1 MVSPTSVWLIP
12 IFNAILLALST
23 TTSPPITIPATPTTR
38 NNRLFG
44 IDITFCA
51 SAASISSLCGCPPSF
66 PAFNAIRIIVPINMA
81 KNTRN
86 TALSKRPS
94 FIPTPP
100 SIISSNAAN
109 TEYGKSRFNVAFCTA
124 TGVIMAQK
132 PMTTI
137 ILKIL
142 DPTTL
147 LIASVFLCWIA
158 ATTETAVSGS
168 EVPMATIVRPIIIAG
183 T

>member
-1 MVSPTSVWLIP
+1 M
-12 IFNAILLALST
+12 
-23 TTSPPITIPATPTTR
+23 
-38 NNRLFG
+38 
-44 IDITFCA
+44 
-51 SAASISSLCGCPPSF
+51 
-66 PAFNAIRIIVPINMA
+66 VPINIA

-109 TEYGKSRFNVAFCTA
+109 TEYGKSRFNVDFCTA
-124 TGVIMAQK
+124 TGVIMAQN
-132 PMTTI
+132 PITTI

-168 EVPMATIVRPIIIAG
+168 EVPMATMVSPIMIAG

>member
-1 MVSPTSVWLIP
+1 
-12 IFNAILLALST
+12 
-23 TTSPPITIPATPTTR
+23 
-38 NNRLFG
+38 
-44 IDITFCA
+44 
-51 SAASISSLCGCPPSF
+51 
-66 PAFNAIRIIVPINMA
+66 
-81 KNTRN
+81 
-86 TALSKRPS
+86 
-94 FIPTPP
+94 
-100 SIISSNAAN
+100 
-109 TEYGKSRFNVAFCTA
+109 
-124 TGVIMAQK
+124 MAQK

-168 EVPMATIVRPIIIAG
+168 EVPMATMVSPIMIAG